1 MHRVLMEGRSNIN
14 SDGSKQTS
22 SEAAVLQLAQSH
34 FSSQALLVA
43 IRLGALDV
51 LNVAHDDNANDVSLT
66 VDEIITKIQDASSL
80 GINRDALFRC
90 LRLLCTTGVI
100 EEIINEDS
108 DTSAYVLT
116 EIGRLLQRQS
126 AHDVPSMAPFIL
138 HWAENPLW
146 NAWAQLPDYVTG
158 KTEDG
163 DKQFDGNI
171 PPFDRANGMSASAF
185 YKTNAV
191 SSSHRNAVARYAS
204 TKEIDS
210 ILDAMQSSSVLNES
224 NLAGKI
230 VCDIG
235 GGYGDLMHAMKI
247 SMPNVEKCYC
257 LDLPDVIEDA
267 KAIDNSDF
275 QDKTVTLVSGDM
287 FDASTIPTC
296 DIIITK
302 HVLCDFSDD
311 DVVRAL
317 QVFHKSLTN
326 DGKVIIMDAV
336 LPNGNDLNGQWNAAV
351 SFDVLLMLSGRRGE
365 RSQLEWSSLAR
376 KAGFVLESVIS
387 TSSVT
392 VDLAVLSIAS

>member
-1 MHRVLMEGRSNIN
+1 MEGRSNIN
-14 SDGSKQTS
+14 SDDGSKQTS
-22 SEAAVLQLAQSH
+22 SEAILQLAQSH

-43 IRLGALDV
+43 IRLGVLDV
-51 LNVAHDDNANDVSLT
+51 LKVAHNDNANDVSLT
-66 VDEIITKIQDASSL
+66 LDEIITEIQDASSQN
-80 GINRDALFRC
+80 INRDALFRC

-100 EEIINEDS
+100 EETISND

-116 EIGRLLQRQS
+116 EIGRLLQKQP
-126 AHDVPSMAPFIL
+126 ACDVPSMAPFIL
-138 HWAENPLW
+138 HWVETPLW
-146 NAWAQLPDYVTG
+146 NAWAQLPDYVAG

-163 DKQFDGNI
+163 SI
-171 PPFDRANGMSASAF
+171 PPFDRANVMTASDY

-191 SSSHRNAVARYAS
+191 SCSHRNAVARYAS
-204 TKEIDS
+204 TQEIGS

-230 VCDIG
+230 LCDIG
-235 GGYGDLMHAMKI
+235 GGYGDLMHAIKT
-247 SMPNVEKCYC
+247 SMPNIEKCFC

-267 KAIDNSDF
+267 KATGSSDT
-275 QDKTVTLVSGDM
+275 QDETVTLVPGDM

-296 DIIITK
+296 DVIITK

-317 QVFHKSLTN
+317 QAFHNSLTK

-376 KAGFVLESVIS
+376 KAGFELESVIP

>member
-43 IRLGALDV
+43 IRLGVLDV
-51 LNVAHDDNANDVSLT
+51 LKVAHDDNANDVSLT
-66 VDEIITKIQDASSL
+66 VDEIITKIQDSSSL
-80 GINRDALFRC
+80 DINRDALFRC

-100 EEIINEDS
+100 EEIINKDS

-116 EIGRLLQRQS
+116 EIGRLLQKQPPEVCD
-126 AHDVPSMAPFIL
+126 DVPSMAPFIL
-138 HWAENPLW
+138 HWAETPLW
-146 NAWAQLPDYVTG
+146 NAWAQLPDYVAG

-171 PPFDRANGMSASAF
+171 PPFDRANGMSASDYY
-185 YKTNAV
+185 YKTSAV
-191 SSSHRNAVARYAS
+191 SSGSHRNAVARYAS

-210 ILDAMQSSSVLNES
+210 ILAVLNES
-224 NLAGKI
+224 NFAGKI

-235 GGYGDLMHAMKI
+235 GGYGDLMQATKT

-267 KAIDNSDF
+267 KAIDNSDT

-287 FDASTIPTC
+287 FDASTIPKC

-317 QVFHKSLTN
+317 QAFHNSLTK

-365 RSQLEWSSLAR
+365 RSKLEWSSLAR